1 MADRLDNG
9 NRALTARILV
19 TRSAPG
25 GEMLCRRLAESGW
38 PVLYGPPIR
47 LEPASDPDATAA
59 LLHDLLPADR
69 VILTSSRAV
78 EEVLRLVR
86 PELLT
91 AASVIVPGPGTAR
104 VARRLGLAPVLHPEH
119 AGTSEDL
126 LKLPA
131 LQHVS
136 GLCVV
141 LLAAQGGRRF
151 LGEALAERGARVERV
166 HVYRRVEQA
175 LPPDLLAAYRDSA
188 PVITLISS
196 GAVLEALH
204 RQLPDTLRTKLLGWP
219 VVVPSARVASQAVSL
234 GCSCI
239 IEADGADDDAMI
251 ESLGDPAVQA
261 RLR

>member
-1 MADRLDNG
+1 VADRLDG
-9 NRALTARILV
+9 NTALTARVLV

-25 GEMLCRRLAESGW
+25 GELLCRRLAESGW
-38 PVLYGPPIR
+38 RVIYGPPIR

-59 LLHDLLPADR
+59 RLHQLLPADR

-78 EEVLRLVR
+78 EEALRLIP
-86 PELLT
+86 PELLA

-131 LQHVS
+131 LQHLS
-136 GLCVV
+136 GLRVV
-141 LLAAQGGRRF
+141 ILAAHGGRRF
-151 LGEALAERGARVERV
+151 LGEALAERGAQVERV

-175 LPPDLLAAYRDSA
+175 LPPELLAADRTSE

-196 GAVLEALH
+196 GAVLESLH
-204 RQLPDTLRTKLLGWP
+204 RQLPDRLWKKLLGWP
-219 VVVPSARVASQAVSL
+219 IVVPSARIARQAASL
-234 GCSCI
+234 GCACI
-239 IEADGADDDAMI
+239 IEAGRADDDAMI
-251 ESLGDPAVQA
+251 ESLSAPAVQA